1 MKRCVLCKSTAKVY
15 CESDMASLCWSCD
28 AKVHSANFLVARHS
42 RSLLCQLC
50 QSPTIWTASGDKLCP
65 STASICAKCVVEDI
79 SDDEDNGEEKVG
91 GNDEYDGGV
100 YADKLELEVSVN
112 EIDNHVAPSS
122 STPLPPATS
131 SSTSGD
137 LSISDGG
144 VSMKRKRQ
152 NVVDLNLTSEDDFD
166 CSSANTNHLT
176 PSSPIPEQDETTSF
190 QSSSDSTAG
199 KLKRIRQRNKISGDY
214 MSSPVNCTSKST
226 RIAEFDLN
234 SMP

>member
-152 NVVDLNLTSEDDFD
+152 NVVDLNLTSEVQQLSFDSRDFVD
-166 CSSANTNHLT
+166 
-176 PSSPIPEQDETTSF
+176 
-190 QSSSDSTAG
+190 
-199 KLKRIRQRNKISGDY
+199 
-214 MSSPVNCTSKST
+214 
-226 RIAEFDLN
+226 
-234 SMP
+234 